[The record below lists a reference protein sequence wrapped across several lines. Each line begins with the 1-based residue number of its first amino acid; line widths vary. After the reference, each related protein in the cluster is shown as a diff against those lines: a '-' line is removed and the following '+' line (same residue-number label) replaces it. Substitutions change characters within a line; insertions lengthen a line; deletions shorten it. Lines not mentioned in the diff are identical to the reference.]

1 MEDAETAEMMEDA
14 AEGPAPALT
23 AEGPAPAATLE
34 RPHSKNKEKS
44 TENFGRPASA
54 YSDFYI
60 RTLSQPGLA
69 DTQYNVLTFC
79 KTCKYSHF

>member
-34 RPHSKNKEKS
+34 TVHERPHFKNSKKVNIQLWD
-44 TENFGRPASA
+44 T
-54 YSDFYI
+54 
-60 RTLSQPGLA
+60 SQ
-69 DTQYNVLTFC
+69 C
-79 KTCKYSHF
+79 K